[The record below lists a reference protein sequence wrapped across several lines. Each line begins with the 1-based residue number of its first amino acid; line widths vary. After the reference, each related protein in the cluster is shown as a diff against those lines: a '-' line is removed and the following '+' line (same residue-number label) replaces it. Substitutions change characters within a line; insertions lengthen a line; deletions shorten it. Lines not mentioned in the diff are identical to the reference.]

1 MNIGKHSIAVTT
13 VLLGAACFALAACGG
28 APDTGSGTETTGKSA
43 QDLSVFGIPIPA
55 PTISVGIGDAGIALS
70 PLTPIQDLLPP
81 TGIRVDPVAPV
92 NDLLGAVSQPISV
105 GVTAPGIEIGLQGG
119 IQLPKLPD
127 PFEGG
132 IPILTP

>member
-1 MNIGKHSIAVTT
+1 MNIGMHSIAVA
-13 VLLGAACFALAACGG
+13 VAALGFALQGCGG
-28 APDTGSGTETTGKSA
+28 APDTGPSTESTGKSA
-43 QDLSVFGIPIPA
+43 QDLSILGIPVPA
-55 PTISVGIGDAGIALS
+55 PTFSIGIGDAGLTIN

-81 TGIRVDPVAPV
+81 QGVKVDPVTPV
-92 NDLLGAVSQPISV
+92 NDILGVLSKPISV

-119 IQLPKLPD
+119 LQLPQLPD